1 MSVTDILDR
10 QEIPMF
16 DLINPASDGTLV
28 LFAEEAASARRYAGA
43 AKAASTVLAYKA
55 DFAAFTAWCEARGL
69 CAMPASPEAVILHV
83 TAVADAGLSVS
94 SIGRRLAGIAY
105 AHKLAKAPN
114 PTSGEEVKAVLAGIR
129 RTVGAAPRHRKAA
142 ATHDLVRRMLDVC
155 PEGTMIGLRDR
166 ALLAL
171 GFAGAF
177 RRSELVALRV
187 EDLELADDGY
197 RVTIRRSK
205 TDQAGEGHVIPIPRG
220 YRLRPV
226 ATVQAWQQA
235 AGIVDGLL
243 FRAVHRGGHVRPWG
257 LRGHDAA
264 LIVKSR
270 ARHAGLD
277 PALFS
282 GHSLRAGFLTSAA
295 EAGASVF
302 KMQAVSRHKSMDVLS
317 GYVRSADLFREPA
330 GAAFL

>member
-1 MSVTDILDR
+1 
-10 QEIPMF
+10 MF
-16 DLINPASDGTLV
+16 DLINPALDGALV
-28 LFAEEAASARRYAGA
+28 PFAEEAASARRYAGA
-43 AKAASTVLAYKA
+43 AKAPSTVLAYKA
-55 DFAAFTAWCEARGL
+55 DFAAFTAWCDARGL
-69 CAMPASPEAVILHV
+69 CAMPAGPEAVILHV
-83 TAVADAGLSVS
+83 TAIADAGLAVS

-114 PTSGEEVKAVLAGIR
+114 PTGGEEVKVVLAGIR

-142 ATHDLVRRMLDVC
+142 ATHDLVQRMLDVC
-155 PEGTMIGLRDR
+155 PDTMIGRRDR

-187 EDLELADDGY
+187 EDLELVDDGY

-205 TDQAGEGHVIPIPRG
+205 TDQTGEGHVIPIPRG

-226 ATVQAWQQA
+226 ATVQTWLQA
-235 AGIVDGLL
+235 AGITDGLL
-243 FRAVHRGGHVRPWG
+243 FRAVHRGGHVREWG

-264 LIVKSR
+264 LIVKQR
-270 ARHAGLD
+270 ARQAGLD

-295 EAGASVF
+295 ESGASVF
-302 KMQAVSRHKSMDVLS
+302 KMQSVSRHKSMDVLS
-317 GYVRSADLFREPA
+317 GYVRSADLFKEPA

>member
-1 MSVTDILDR
+1 
-10 QEIPMF
+10 MF
-16 DLINPASDGTLV
+16 DLINPALDGALV
-28 LFAEEAASARRYAGA
+28 PFAEEAASARRYAGA

-69 CAMPASPEAVILHV
+69 CAMPTSPEAVILHV
-83 TAVADAGLSVS
+83 TAIADAGQAVS

-105 AHKLAKAPN
+105 AHKLAKATN
-114 PTSGEEVKAVLAGIR
+114 PTSSEEVKVVLAGIR
-129 RTVGAAPRHRKAA
+129 RTVGAAPKHRKAA
-142 ATHDLVRRMLDVC
+142 ATHDLVRRMLDCC
-155 PEGTMIGLRDR
+155 PDTMIGRRDA
-166 ALLAL
+166 ALISL

-187 EDLELADDGY
+187 DDLELGDDGY
-197 RVTIRRSK
+197 KVTIRRSK
-205 TDQAGEGHVIPIPRG
+205 TDQVGQEHVIPIPRG

-226 ATVQAWQQA
+226 ATVQAWLQA
-235 AGIVDGLL
+235 AGISDGLL

-264 LIVKSR
+264 LIVKQR
-270 ARHAGLD
+270 ARQAGLN